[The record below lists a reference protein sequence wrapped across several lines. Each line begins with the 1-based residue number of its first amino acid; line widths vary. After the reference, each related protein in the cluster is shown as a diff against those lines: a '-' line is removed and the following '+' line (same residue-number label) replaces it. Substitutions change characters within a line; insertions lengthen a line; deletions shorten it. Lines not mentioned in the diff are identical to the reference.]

1 MRAPL
6 PAGTLR
12 VILGLLVAAA
22 LLAAVPASWAQA
34 PGRADSPLLRIE
46 PGAHTSL
53 IRKAAL
59 NARTQ
64 RLYTVSDD
72 KTLRVWH
79 LPTDE
84 EGEARLLD
92 TWRVP
97 AGAGHEGQ
105 LFALALS
112 PDGTQVAVA
121 GWTCWDTEQISCIY
135 LFDARSGD
143 LTRRIQVAPHTITGM
158 EWSPDGRY
166 LAVGLHGLGGLAVV
180 ELKSARVVATDDQ
193 YRGKLMNLQ
202 FDRHGRLVTAAL
214 DGFVRYYRADFSLLA
229 RRAVRSGTNLGA
241 LRISPDGTLVAVGF
255 LDLPVVELLA
265 AEDMSPLRTI
275 QLPAARVADSSALE
289 WSEDSRWLY
298 VSGESRGSTPATPIL
313 RYAVTRAGEPP
324 RALAGPAQRINDFV
338 RIGAG
343 RMLFISEDPSI
354 GWVDEQERVRIV
366 SRSAQLDFSHARDAL
381 WVSPQADRVSFTRS
395 RRSGDVATYLVR
407 EARLANGRLA
417 VQPARRSA
425 PGLSVTIDRKRRQ
438 ASINGNAIELDEAE
452 IPRVHALSHDG
463 RSVYLGSEWAL
474 RALDARGTLQWR
486 ANLPAVVWS
495 LNAAADGQHV
505 VALLSDGTVRWYRA
519 DTGAEVLALFQH
531 VNREDWIAWT
541 PAGYYASSPFGD
553 KHVGWH
559 INRGADMAPDFIR
572 AVQLE
577 RVLYRPDLLKAS
589 LFGDATAALPPSPSD
604 ALGPQPMIEPQ
615 RLETVAPPRIRLSIV
630 GVDET
635 RATARI
641 EVRAERTSPRAPEIR
656 DVAVYVNDIPVV
668 SAARGGVGWTERS
681 KLKREFSVPL
691 SKRWNDIRVETFTA
705 SSMGLAST
713 TVQLPQ
719 SPTGGTPGDLYVLAI
734 GVNRFDNLGKSANL
748 SFAAQDANAFAQT
761 LAQTQ
766 VSALSFRK
774 RNMLVLS
781 DLSRDKPTR
790 ANILSALDFIADAR
804 ANDTVVV
811 FLASHG
817 VADAAGDY
825 YFVPSDARSQDVRDG
840 IVVGNASSLLS
851 WQVFFDA
858 LRATAG
864 RRVMVVDT
872 CHAKGITGRIEPTA
886 LIKRSASSNFALLL
900 ASGENERS
908 QEYRPGGHGLF
919 TYSLLASLREAGL
932 RPNEPLTLD
941 TWFSQALPVVKKL
954 RDPRGGPQTPQLLA
968 PPALRGTVLAGV

>member
-1 MRAPL
+1 MIRA
-6 PAGTLR
+6 
-12 VILGLLVAAA
+12 LVAAA
-22 LLAAVPASWAQA
+22 ALLCSAAWAQPQA
-34 PGRADSPLLRIE
+34 AGQAAGQTAGPLLRIE

-53 IRKAAL
+53 IRKAVL
-59 NARTQ
+59 DTRTQ

-79 LPTDE
+79 LPAE
-84 EGEARLLD
+84 EDDGDARLID

-112 PDGTQVAVA
+112 PDGSQVAVA
-121 GWTCWDTEQISCIY
+121 GWTCWDVEQASCVY
-135 LFDARSGD
+135 LFDARTGD
-143 LTRRIQVAPHTITGM
+143 LARRIRVAPHTITGM

-166 LAVGLHGLGGLAVV
+166 LAGLHGLGGLAVV
-180 ELKSARVVATDDQ
+180 ELKSGRIVASDDQ

-255 LDLPVVELLA
+255 LDRPVVELLT

-275 QLPAARVADSSALE
+275 ALPAARVGDSAALE
-289 WSEDSRWLY
+289 WSEDSRSLY
-298 VSGESRGSTPATPIL
+298 VSGESRGAAGATPIL

-324 RALAGPAQRINDFV
+324 RVIAGPQQRINDFARV
-338 RIGAG
+338 GEG

-354 GWVDEQERVRIV
+354 GWVDASDRVHV
-366 SRSAQLDFSHARDAL
+366 VGRSAQLDFSHARDAL

-395 RRSGDVATYLVR
+395 RRAGDVVTYVVR
-407 EARLANGRLA
+407 DARLANGRLA
-417 VQPARRSA
+417 AMAPRRVA
-425 PGLSVTIDRKRRQ
+425 PGLAVTVDRKQRRV
-438 ASINGNAIELDEAE
+438 SVNGRAVELDEAE
-452 IPRVHALSHDG
+452 VPRVHAVSHDG
-463 RSVYLGSEWAL
+463 RSAYVGTEWAL
-474 RALDARGTLQWR
+474 RALDAGGTLKWR

-495 LNAAADGQHV
+495 LNAAADGKHV
-505 VALLSDGTVRWYRA
+505 VALLSDGTVRWYQA
-519 DTGAEVLALFQH
+519 DTGMEVLALFQH

-559 INRGADMAPDFIR
+559 IHRGLDMAPDFIR

-577 RVLYRPDLLKAS
+577 RVLYRPDLLKAA
-589 LFGDATAALPPSPSD
+589 LFGDAATALSSAPSD
-604 ALGPQPMIEPQ
+604 APKAQSMIEPQ

-641 EVRAERTSPRAPEIR
+641 EVRAERTSQRAPEIR
-656 DVAVYVNDIPVV
+656 DMAVYVNDIPVV
-668 SAARGGVGWTERS
+668 SAGRGSVGWTERS

-691 SKRWNDIRVETFTA
+691 SQRWNDIRVETFTA
-705 SSMGLAST
+705 SSMGLANT
-713 TVQLPQ
+713 TIQLPQ
-719 SPTGGTPGDLYVLAI
+719 TPTNAALGDLYVLAI
-734 GVNRFDNLGKSANL
+734 GVNRFEHLGKSANL
-748 SFAAQDANAFAQT
+748 SFAAQDALAFAQA
-761 LAQTQ
+761 LSQTQ

-774 RNMLVLS
+774 RTMRVLS
-781 DLSRDKPTR
+781 DQARDKPTR

-817 VADAAGDY
+817 MADAAGDY
-825 YFVPSDARSQDVRDG
+825 YFVPSDARPEDVRDG
-840 IVVGNASSLLS
+840 TVVGNAASLLS
-851 WQVFFDA
+851 WQIFFDA
-858 LRATAG
+858 LRTTAG

-872 CHAKGITGRIEPTA
+872 CHAKGIAGRIEPTA

-919 TYSLLASLREAGL
+919 TYGLLSSLRDAGL
-932 RPNEPLTLD
+932 RAGEPLTLD
-941 TWFSQALPVVKKL
+941 AWFNQAVPVVKKL

-968 PPALRGTVLAGV
+968 PPALRGTVLAGT